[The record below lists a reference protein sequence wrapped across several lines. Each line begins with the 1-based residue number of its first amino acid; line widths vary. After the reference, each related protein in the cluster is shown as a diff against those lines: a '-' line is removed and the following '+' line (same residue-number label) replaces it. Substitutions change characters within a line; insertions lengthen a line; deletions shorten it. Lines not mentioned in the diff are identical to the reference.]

1 MLVDEKFP
9 EFPLTLHKDFLIFL
23 DRYVVRESLDL
34 LCAIRRSWIHKIW
47 DCACFFYSICKKVNV
62 LRWKEAANV
71 LVLKSF
77 VAKNF
82 NYHSNV
88 EIHVPGVHI
97 KK

>member
-1 MLVDEKFP
+1 MWLGR
-9 EFPLTLHKDFLIFL
+9 PLTFFVPFDIQFGTAL
-23 DRYVVRESLDL
+23 
-34 LCAIRRSWIHKIW
+34 A
-47 DCACFFYSICKKVNV
+47 FFYSICKKVNV